1 MKKKANNGAKTAL
14 FCSFFKMVTVLLIL
28 LISLNLDWF
37 LSIFF
42 RLSPWS
48 CRFLPSIF
56 GAFCKM
62 VPGPECLQFH
72 LQLSFQFLYSSIL
85 PMILVNFN
93 SWMRVPLSTWSLV
106 LKFMILPLINLQTSN
121 FFNFTLVFNWVW
133 TLNSCSF
140 YIKVFGIE
148 FLQFNPWLIN
158 KLWFSCNYVPNFKQL
173 SLKTI
178 IWSSR
183 ISIFSSKSK
192 LSF

>member
-1 MKKKANNGAKTAL
+1 MMKKANNGVKTTL
-14 FCSFFKMVTVLLIL
+14 FCSFFKMVLFLLIL
-28 LISLNLDWF
+28 LNSLNLDWF

-42 RLSPWS
+42 WLSPWS
-48 CRFLPSIF
+48 CWFLPSIF

-72 LQLSFQFLYSSIL
+72 PQLSFKFLNSLIL
-85 PMILVNFN
+85 PLILVNFN
-93 SWMRVPLSTWSLV
+93 SWMHVPLSTWSLV

-121 FFNFTLVFNWVW
+121 FFNFTPVFNWVW

-148 FLQFNPWLIN
+148 FLQFNPWLTN

-178 IWSSR
+178 IWSSK
-183 ISIFSSKSK
+183 ISIFSITSK